1 MMYMGYITVGKGK
14 NRRVIYIDDRPS
26 VSKQNSSSI
35 DDSYDDLTFA
45 RQKSDEIER
54 HEQLRQRQILFDRQ
68 KKQQEAK
75 QKKQEHEKLQEEL
88 EKQEKRL
95 KELLKHKQKSQKI
108 QSVQPEDSKQKSI
121 RLIATTSIKLLSVSE
136 PSMAGIYLSY
146 RFAKYGFHFVKK
158 LQEEFQKT
166 NNWDDALLNTLNSE
180 IRGKIQ
186 SLLKNNQ
193 TEKALHVIME
203 NVYYKFSKS
212 GIIEIP
218 PEYEQPIKESMID
231 TLHYFVV
238 KSSLESNPSE
248 NDFKQALLHIYLVN
262 LIEHS
267 SPDRTQ
273 FLSPEWKE
281 LEQNLSKRLLDEFEE
296 TKLSPYSYVGGEFDG
311 KKWFSDNINEI
322 LELA

>member
-1 MMYMGYITVGKGK
+1 
-14 NRRVIYIDDRPS
+14 
-26 VSKQNSSSI
+26 
-35 DDSYDDLTFA
+35 
-45 RQKSDEIER
+45 
-54 HEQLRQRQILFDRQ
+54 
-68 KKQQEAK
+68 
-75 QKKQEHEKLQEEL
+75 
-88 EKQEKRL
+88 
-95 KELLKHKQKSQKI
+95 
-108 QSVQPEDSKQKSI
+108 
-121 RLIATTSIKLLSVSE
+121 
-136 PSMAGIYLSY
+136 MAGLYLSY

-158 LQEEFQKT
+158 LQEESQKT
-166 NNWDDALLNTLNSE
+166 KNWNDALLNTINSE

-193 TEKALHVIME
+193 TEKALNVIME

-212 GIIEIP
+212 GIVEIP
-218 PEYEQPIKESMID
+218 PEYEKPIKESMID

-238 KSSLESNPSE
+238 KPSLESNPSE

-267 SPDRTQ
+267 SSDRTP

-296 TKLSPYSYVGGEFDG
+296 AKLPPYSYVGGEFDG